1 MRPKHQRQRIENKFK
16 DERFKIHS
24 KEFDKNTEQINYLQR
39 IIKKYDMLSV
49 SKNDTIILNQLK
61 NKLSHYENRTR
72 FLETKMKHF

>member
-16 DERFKIHS
+16 DERFKMYS

-39 IIKKYDMLSV
+39 IVKKYDMLSV

>member
-1 MRPKHQRQRIENKFK
+1 MRPKHQRQRIEIKLK
-16 DERFKIHS
+16 DERFKIYS

-39 IIKKYDMLSV
+39 IVKKYDMLSV